1 MTARAKG
8 TAELAQEGSLALTS
22 PIQNEI
28 LSKLPAAEL
37 ATLMAH
43 AEEINCPLR
52 QKLFEQGDPIEV
64 VYFPLT
70 GMVSLVIDLADG
82 RVIEAMTVGREGF
95 VGFPLLNDVGTA
107 RYRGICQ
114 IEGRFV
120 VLNAKVFLSIID
132 TLPNLRRRLRRYA
145 QFANEVVAQ
154 SAACNSVHTVEQRCA
169 RWLLITADATGSMSF
184 HLTQEF
190 LAQMLAVR
198 RPGVT
203 VAMGGLVRKGLASKR
218 YGAITLLDLEGL
230 RDISCECYA
239 TIRVKAGELLA

>member
-1 MTARAKG
+1 
-8 TAELAQEGSLALTS
+8 
-22 PIQNEI
+22 
-28 LSKLPAAEL
+28 
-37 ATLMAH
+37 MAH
-43 AEEINCPLR
+43 AEEISCPLR
-52 QKLFEQGDPIEV
+52 QKLFEHGDPIEV

-70 GMVSLVIDLADG
+70 GMISLVIELSDG
-82 RVIEAMTVGREGF
+82 TVIEAMTVGREGF

-114 IEGRFV
+114 IEGRFA
-120 VLNAKVFLSIID
+120 VLNAKVFGSIID
-132 TLPNLRRRLRRYA
+132 TLPNLKRRLRRYS

-169 RWLLITADATGSMSF
+169 RWLLVTADATGSMSF
-184 HLTQEF
+184 NLTQEL

-218 YGAITLLDLEGL
+218 YGTITLLDLEGL
-230 RDISCECYA
+230 REISCECYA
-239 TIRVKAGELLA
+239 TVRVKAEELLA